1 MDLAARHNGFPSMSR
16 PGSGGRRLTIPVE
29 PRALLPEV
37 VKHDRDYVYLAHTA
51 SLCPECKRVVQ
62 AKVVER
68 EGKVWLRKTCPEHG
82 FVESLQSSDA
92 AYYRQQQEFT
102 RPGTLPQTFQ
112 TETNLGCPQDCGLC
126 PDHEQHTCLG
136 LIDLTDACNMR
147 CPTCF
152 ANSDTGVFL
161 PLKTVEGMLDSLV
174 RSEGVADIV
183 QFSGGEPTLHPQLF
197 DIIDLARTKAIR
209 HVMVNTNGIRI
220 ANDETFVRRLAQ
232 YKEDFEVYLQFDG
245 LRKETY
251 LTLRG
256 QDMTDVR
263 RRALANLEK
272 HDIPTTLVAVLENG
286 VNMDE
291 VGDVVREALRHKNVR
306 GITFQP
312 QTHSGRWTDFDPRER
327 VTVPD
332 VIDALATQAPEHFER
347 SDFVPLPCHPECIS
361 MTYALRNGEDV
372 LPLPRVLDVRKLLG
386 LAGNTIAFENEPEV
400 RGALKELWSASAAMQ
415 SLKTLSA
422 LRCCFPIARRGE
434 VGYDNVFRIVI
445 IAFMDAWNF
454 DVRSAKKCCVHH
466 VLPDGRIMP
475 FCSYNTLH
483 RRKMVL

>member
-1 MDLAARHNGFPSMSR
+1 M
-16 PGSGGRRLTIPVE
+16 
-29 PRALLPEV
+29 
-37 VKHDRDYVYLAHTA
+37 KHDRDYVYLAHTA
-51 SLCPECKRVVQ
+51 SLCPACKRVVQ

-68 EGKVWLRKTCPEHG
+68 DGKVWLRKTCPEHG

-92 AYYRQQQEFT
+92 GYYRQQQEFA
-102 RPGTLPQTFQ
+102 RPGTLPQAFQ
-112 TETNLGCPQDCGLC
+112 TETDLGCPQDCGLC

-161 PLKTVEGMLDSLV
+161 PLKTVEGMLDALV

-183 QFSGGEPTLHPQLF
+183 QFSGGEPTLHPHLF
-197 DIIDLARTKAIR
+197 EIIDLARTKAIR
-209 HVMVNTNGIRI
+209 HVMVNTNGIRV
-220 ANDETFVRRLAQ
+220 ANDEAFVRKLAQ
-232 YKEDFEVYLQFDG
+232 YEEDFEVYLQFDG

-272 HDIPTTLVAVLENG
+272 HGIPTTLVAVLENG

-291 VGDVVREALRHKNVR
+291 VGDIVREALRHKNVR

-332 VIDALATQAPEHFER
+332 VIEALATQAPEHFER

-422 LRCCFPIARRGE
+422 LRCCLPIARRGE

-483 RRKMVL
+483 RRKMVVPDVA

>member
-1 MDLAARHNGFPSMSR
+1 METRAA
-16 PGSGGRRLTIPVE
+16 
-29 PRALLPEV
+29 LPEV
-37 VKHDRDYVYLAHTA
+37 AKHDRDYTYLQHTA

-68 EGKVWLRKTCPEHG
+68 DGKVWLRKTCPDHG

-92 AYYRQQQEFT
+92 AYWRLQQEFA
-102 RPGTLPQTFQ
+102 RPGTLPQQFQ
-112 TETNLGCPQDCGLC
+112 TETALGCPQDCGLC

-161 PLKTVEGMLDSLV
+161 PLKTVEGMLDALV
-174 RSEGVADIV
+174 RSEGVGDIV
-183 QFSGGEPTLHPQLF
+183 QLSGGEPTLHPQLF

-209 HVMVNTNGIRI
+209 HVMINTNGIRI
-220 ANDETFVRRLAQ
+220 ANDEAFVERLAR
-232 YKEDFEVYLQFDG
+232 YEEDFEVYLQFDG

-272 HDIPTTLVAVLENG
+272 HGIPTTLVAVLEKG
-286 VNMDE
+286 VNLDE
-291 VGDVVREALRHKNVR
+291 VGDIVREALKHKNVR
-306 GITFQP
+306 GVTFQP
-312 QTHSGRWTDFDPRER
+312 QTHSGRWTDFDPRDR

-332 VIDALATQAPEHFER
+332 VVDALVTQAPEHFER
-347 SDFVPLPCHPECIS
+347 DDIVPLPCHPECIS
-361 MTYALRNGEDV
+361 MTYALRNGQDL

-422 LRCCFPIARRGE
+422 LRCCLPVARRGE
-434 VGYDNVFRIVI
+434 VGYENVFRIVI

-483 RRKMVL
+483 RKKMVVPP